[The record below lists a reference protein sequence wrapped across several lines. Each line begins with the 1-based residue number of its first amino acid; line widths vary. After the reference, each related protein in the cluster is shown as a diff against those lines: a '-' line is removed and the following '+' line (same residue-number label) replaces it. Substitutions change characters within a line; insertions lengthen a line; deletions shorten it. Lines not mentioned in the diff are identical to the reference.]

1 MSTAELVQQTY
12 NELQPGDLHKSIL
25 IVDDEEDLTWS
36 ISKNLSRHDKDFH
49 VTIAHNGD
57 EALRILKQRAV
68 DVVVSDIR
76 MPGRDGLQLLQEIKA
91 HYPATKIIIMT
102 AYGSPE
108 TRKQIA
114 ARGNVLYIE
123 KPFEIR
129 SLRQLIYEALD
140 LNLPRDKNFSTP
152 PRSASFPSSFLND
165 NPFLQ
170 DSRSGYSGLLNAALL
185 LA

>member
-1 MSTAELVQQTY
+1 MSTAEFVHQTY
-12 NELQPGDLHKSIL
+12 DALHPHDLHKSIL

-36 ISKNLSRHDKDFH
+36 ISKNLSRHDKDFN
-49 VTIAHNGD
+49 VTCAHDGD
-57 EALRILKQRAV
+57 EALNILKQRAV

-91 HYPATKIIIMT
+91 HYPSTKIIIMT
-102 AYGSPE
+102 AYGSQE

-152 PRSASFPSSFLND
+152 QRASNSPSSFLNE
-165 NPFLQ
+165 NLFLPE
-170 DSRSGYSGLLNAALL
+170 SRIGYSGLLNAALL